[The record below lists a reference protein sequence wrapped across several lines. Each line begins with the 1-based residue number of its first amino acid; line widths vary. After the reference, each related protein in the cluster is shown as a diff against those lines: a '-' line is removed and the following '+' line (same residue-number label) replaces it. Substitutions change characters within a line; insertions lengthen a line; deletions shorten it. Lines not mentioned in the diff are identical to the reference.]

1 MTKQN
6 KEKTSLDFRL
16 DAPQK
21 NSADTFDNEIFPGSR
36 SRFIEL
42 VEDSDESIGFSS
54 SIKCHSLKWEF
65 QCPLDWSQL
74 KKTKFDDVRF
84 CQRCDES
91 VYTAYSKAEL
101 NRLIKQG
108 ACVRV
113 NTQFNKFVMGMMG
126 EEYYSSEEVAEHY
139 LIDSI
144 IQLDQAIEFF
154 HQKRGY
160 FPIVKIKRLLGRI
173 ERFEQ
178 QITSGLR
185 PSLEEDLKSDE
196 RLKKVIQLI
205 QNKSELERKLE
216 YAIAEQTTGKV

>member
-1 MTKQN
+1 MSKQ
-6 KEKTSLDFRL
+6 KTSLDFRL
-16 DAPQK
+16 DATQK
-21 NSADTFDNEIFPGSR
+21 NSAGSFDKEIYPGSR
-36 SRFIEL
+36 SRFIEI
-42 VEDSDESIGFSS
+42 VEDSDETIGFGS
-54 SIKCHSLKWEF
+54 SIKCQSLKWEF

-74 KKTKFDDVRF
+74 KRTEFEDVRF

-126 EEYYSSEEVAEHY
+126 EEYYPTEEVAEHY

-144 IQLDQAIEFF
+144 VQLDQAIEFF

-178 QITSGLR
+178 QIINGLR
-185 PSLEEDLKSDE
+185 PSLEQLNKEDES
-196 RLKKVIQLI
+196 LKKVIQLI
-205 QNKSELERKLE
+205 HNKPDLESKLK
-216 YAIAEQTTGKV
+216 YAITEQMKGKV

>member
-1 MTKQN
+1 MSKQN
-6 KEKTSLDFRL
+6 KENTSLDFYL
-16 DAPQK
+16 DAPQQ
-21 NSADTFDNEIFPGSR
+21 NSTDTFDQEVFPGTR

-42 VEDSDESIGFSS
+42 VEDSDETIGFGS
-54 SIKCHSLKWEF
+54 SIKCQSLKWEF

-74 KKTKFDDVRF
+74 KKTQFDDVRY
-84 CQRCDES
+84 CQRCDEK

-126 EEYYSSEEVAEHY
+126 ELDYSAEETAAQY

-144 IQLDQAIEFF
+144 VQLDQAIEFF

-160 FPIVKIKRLLGRI
+160 LPIVKIKRLLGRI

-178 QITSGLR
+178 QIISGLR
-185 PSLEEDLKSDE
+185 PVLEQTLNKDESLKRVIGLVNDKS
-196 RLKKVIQLI
+196 
-205 QNKSELERKLE
+205 NLERKLE
-216 YAIAEQTTGKV
+216 YAMAEQVKGKI